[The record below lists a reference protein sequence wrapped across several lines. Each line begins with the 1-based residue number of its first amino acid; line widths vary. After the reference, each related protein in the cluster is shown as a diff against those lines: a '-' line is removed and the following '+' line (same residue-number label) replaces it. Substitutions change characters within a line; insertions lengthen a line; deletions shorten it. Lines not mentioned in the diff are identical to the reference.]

1 MFYEEAL
8 IQYMVPGK
16 LFNTAKLLSFFLL
29 FSILQSKAQSGISN
43 LPVVVKAPAAGSTA
57 PLILYI
63 TGDGGMK
70 KFSANV
76 IESFRQKNYP
86 VVALNALKYF
96 WNKKSPQQAAKDV
109 TSLITYYQGQWGGN
123 HGVVLIGYSLGADVL
138 PFIYTSL
145 PPEVAGEVKHLVFLS
160 PSLFTDMEVHLS
172 DMLGKSSNKGMS
184 VPAEMNKITN
194 KPLLLVFGAEEKD
207 FNFSALNVRYE
218 KLILPGGHAYDEDA
232 AGVAGKILAGL
243 QAGVTP

>member
-1 MFYEEAL
+1 ML
-8 IQYMVPGK
+8 ISGTLSK
-16 LFNTAKLLSFFLL
+16 CCKLLGCLL
-29 FSILQSKAQSGISN
+29 FFAVLRGNTQSNVNN
-43 LPVVVKAPAAGSTA
+43 LPVVLKAPVAGTTE

-96 WNKKSPQQAAKDV
+96 WNKKTPQQAAKDV
-109 TSLITYYQGQWGGN
+109 ASLITYYQGQWDSN

-145 PPEVAGEVKHLVFLS
+145 PPEVAEKVKHLVFLS
-160 PSLFTDMEVHLS
+160 PSTNTDLEVHVS
-172 DMLGKSSNKGMS
+172 DMLGKSSSKGMS
-184 VPAEMNKITN
+184 VPAEINKIKD

-207 FNFSALNVRYE
+207 FNLSSLNVRYQQ
-218 KLILPGGHAYDEDA
+218 LILPGGHAYDEDA
-232 AGVAGKILAGL
+232 NGVAGKILGAL
-243 QAGVTP
+243 HP

>member
-1 MFYEEAL
+1 ML
-8 IQYMVPGK
+8 LSGLLCKTGK
-16 LFNTAKLLSFFLL
+16 LFSGLLLL
-29 FSILQSKAQSGISN
+29 AVLQVHAQSGINN
-43 LPVVVKAPAAGSTA
+43 LPVVTKAPAAGTNS

-76 IESFRQKNYP
+76 IESFHQKNYP

-96 WNKKSPQQAAKDV
+96 WSKKTPQQAAKDV
-109 TSLITYYQGQWGGN
+109 AALIKYYQSQWGGN
-123 HGVVLIGYSLGADVL
+123 QGILLIGYSLGADVM

-145 PPEVAGEVKHLVFLS
+145 PPEVAAEVKQLVLLS
-160 PSLFTDMEVHLS
+160 PSLNTDLEVHIS

-184 VPAEMNKITN
+184 VPTEINKITG

-207 FNFSALNVRYE
+207 FNFSALSVPYQ

-232 AGVAGKILAGL
+232 NGVAGKILTAL
-243 QAGVTP
+243 QP

>member
-1 MFYEEAL
+1 MLLSGILYKT
-8 IQYMVPGK
+8 GK
-16 LFNTAKLLSFFLL
+16 LFGGLLLL
-29 FSILQSKAQSGISN
+29 AVLQVHAQSGINN
-43 LPVVVKAPAAGSTA
+43 LPVVTKAPAAGTNS

-76 IESFRQKNYP
+76 IESFHQKNYP

-96 WNKKSPQQAAKDV
+96 WSKKSPQQAAKDV
-109 TSLITYYQGQWGGN
+109 AALIKYYQSQWGGN
-123 HGVVLIGYSLGADVL
+123 HGILLIGYSLGADVM

-145 PPEVAGEVKHLVFLS
+145 PPEVAAEVKQLVLLS
-160 PSLFTDMEVHLS
+160 PSQNTDLEVHVS
-172 DMLGKSSNKGMS
+172 DMLGKSGNKGMS
-184 VPAEMNKITN
+184 VPAEINKIAG

-207 FNFSALNVRYE
+207 FNFSALSVPYQ

-232 AGVAGKILAGL
+232 NGVAGKILTAV
-243 QAGVTP
+243 QP

>member
-1 MFYEEAL
+1 MLLSGILYKT
-8 IQYMVPGK
+8 GK
-16 LFNTAKLLSFFLL
+16 LFGGLLLL
-29 FSILQSKAQSGISN
+29 AVLQVHAQSGINN
-43 LPVVVKAPAAGSTA
+43 LPVVTKAPAAGTNS

-76 IESFRQKNYP
+76 IESFHQKNYP

-96 WNKKSPQQAAKDV
+96 WSKKTPQQAAKDV
-109 TSLITYYQGQWGGN
+109 AALIKYYQSQWGGN
-123 HGVVLIGYSLGADVL
+123 HGILLIGYSLGADVM

-145 PPEVAGEVKHLVFLS
+145 PPEVAAEVKQLVLLS
-160 PSLFTDMEVHLS
+160 PSQNTDLEVHVS
-172 DMLGKSSNKGMS
+172 DMLGKSGNKGMS
-184 VPAEMNKITN
+184 IPAEINKIAG

-207 FNFSALNVRYE
+207 FNFSALNVPYQ

-232 AGVAGKILAGL
+232 NGVAGKILTAV
-243 QAGVTP
+243 QP

>member
-1 MFYEEAL
+1 ML
-8 IQYMVPGK
+8 ISNTFSK
-16 LFNTAKLLSFFLL
+16 ACRLFGCLLL
-29 FSILQSKAQSGISN
+29 FAVLQGNAQNNINN
-43 LPVVVKAPAAGSTA
+43 LPVVVKPPTAGTTE

-76 IESFRQKNYP
+76 IESFRQQNYP

-96 WNKKSPQQAAKDV
+96 WNKKTPQQAAKDV
-109 TSLITYYQGQWGGN
+109 ASLISYYQGQWGTN

-145 PPEVAGEVKHLVFLS
+145 PAETAEKVKHLVFLS
-160 PSLFTDMEVHLS
+160 PSLNTDLEVHVS
-172 DMLGKSSNKGMS
+172 DMLGKSSSKGMS
-184 VPAEMNKITN
+184 VPSEINKIKD

-207 FNFSALNVRYE
+207 FNLSALNVRYQQ
-218 KLILPGGHAYDEDA
+218 LILPGGHAYDEDA
-232 AGVAGKILAGL
+232 GGVAGKILAAL
-243 QAGVTP
+243 HP

>member
-1 MFYEEAL
+1 M
-8 IQYMVPGK
+8 IPGK
-16 LFNTAKLLSFFLL
+16 LFHAAKLLCFFLFFTVFQL
-29 FSILQSKAQSGISN
+29 KAQSRVNN
-43 LPVVVKAPAAGSTA
+43 LPVVIKVPPAGSTA
-57 PLILYI
+57 PLIVYI

-76 IESFRQKNYP
+76 IESFRQQNYP

-96 WNKKSPQQAAKDV
+96 WSKKSPQQAAKDI
-109 TSLITYYQGQWGGN
+109 TSLITYYQTQWGSN

-145 PPEVAGEVKHLVFLS
+145 PPEIAGEVKHLVFLS
-160 PSLFTDMEVHLS
+160 PSLYTDLEVHLS
-172 DMLGKSSNKGMS
+172 DMLGRSGSKGMS
-184 VPAEMNKITN
+184 VPAEINKIIN

-207 FNFSALNVRYE
+207 FNLSALNVRYE

-232 AGVAGKILAGL
+232 GGVAGKILAAL
-243 QAGVTP
+243 HTGVTP